1 MNSATLKQEKVR
13 VYRML
18 TPEHE
23 CPWGVKTI
31 DLLKD
36 QGIEFEDHKL
46 RSREEIDAFKAK
58 HNVNTT
64 PQIFAGDER
73 IGGYTDLAEKL
84 DVEVEEKE
92 DETSY
97 VPVIAVFSS
106 AGLMALAT
114 SLGIT
119 GFMGYSLSLLATLKL
134 MDIKSFAQGFEKY
147 DLITKRIRPYA
158 KVYPFAELAIALG
171 FLSGVAP
178 LATGITSLAIG
189 VSGGISVFKAV
200 YIDKLDL
207 NCACV
212 GGGSRTPLGIVSFAE
227 NAIMA
232 VMGGVLLFSTLTG
245 DAESAKLKEVESNA
259 IVQLQNINP
268 QNR

>member
-1 MNSATLKQEKVR
+1 MSNPTLEKVK

-23 CPWGVKTI
+23 CPWGVKTVE
-31 DLLKD
+31 LLD
-36 QGIEFEDHKL
+36 EQGIEFEDHLL

-58 HNVNTT
+58 HNVKTT
-64 PQIFAGDER
+64 PQIFSGEER
-73 IGGYTDLAEKL
+73 IGGYSDLAEKL
-84 DVEVEEKE
+84 DVEVESEE
-92 DETSY
+92 ETSY

-134 MDIKSFAQGFEKY
+134 MDIESFTQGFEKY
-147 DLITKRIRPYA
+147 DLITKKIRPYA
-158 KVYPFAELAIALG
+158 KIYPFAELAIALG

-178 LATGITSLAIG
+178 IATGIASLVIG

-245 DAESAKLKEVESNA
+245 DAETTQIKEVEPIA
-259 IVQLQNINP
+259 IVRVQEAAK
-268 QNR
+268 

>member
-1 MNSATLKQEKVR
+1 
-13 VYRML
+13 ML

-23 CPWGVKTI
+23 CPWGVKTVK
-31 DLLKD
+31 LLNEKR
-36 QGIEFEDHKL
+36 IEFEDHKL

-84 DVEVEEKE
+84 DVEGESEEE
-92 DETSY
+92 ETSY
-97 VPVIAVFSS
+97 VPVIAVFST
-106 AGLMALAT
+106 AGLLALAT
-114 SLGIT
+114 TMGIT

-134 MDIKSFAQGFEKY
+134 MDVESFAKGFEKY
-147 DLITKRIRPYA
+147 DLITRRIKPYA

-178 LATGITSLAIG
+178 IATGIASLAIG
-189 VSGGISVFKAV
+189 ISGGISVFKAV

-212 GGGSRTPLGIVSFAE
+212 GGDSRTPLGIISFAE

-232 VMGGVLLFSTLTG
+232 IMGGVLLFSTVTG
-245 DAESAKLKEVESNA
+245 EAESAKIKEAEPNA
-259 IVQLQNINP
+259 IVQLQNAAL
-268 QNR
+268 

>member
-1 MNSATLKQEKVR
+1 MANTNTATLEKVR
-13 VYRML
+13 VYRMS

-23 CPWGVKTI
+23 CPWGIKTVN
-31 DLLKD
+31 LLKEK
-36 QGIEFEDHKL
+36 GIEFEDRKL

-58 HNVNTT
+58 HNVKTT
-64 PQIFAGDER
+64 PQIFSGDER

-84 DVEVEEKE
+84 DVEVESDE

-134 MDIKSFAQGFEKY
+134 MDIESFAQGFEKY

-158 KVYPFAELAIALG
+158 KIYPFAELAIALG

-178 LATGITSLAIG
+178 IATGIASLVIG

-245 DAESAKLKEVESNA
+245 EAESAKLKEVEPNA
-259 IVQLQNINP
+259 IVRLQDS
-268 QNR
+268 NR

>member
-1 MNSATLKQEKVR
+1 MDSATLKQEKVR

-23 CPWGVKTI
+23 CPWGVKTVK
-31 DLLKD
+31 LLD
-36 QGIEFEDHKL
+36 EQGIEFEDHKL

-58 HNVNTT
+58 HNVKTT

-73 IGGYTDLAEKL
+73 IGGYSDLAEKL
-84 DVEVEEKE
+84 DVEVEEE
-92 DETSY
+92 EETSY

-106 AGLMALAT
+106 AGLLALAT
-114 SLGIT
+114 TMGIT

-134 MDIKSFAQGFEKY
+134 MDIESFAQGFEKY

-158 KVYPFAELAIALG
+158 KVYPFAELAIGLG

-178 LATGITSLAIG
+178 IATGVASLAIG

-207 NCACV
+207 NCACI

-232 VMGGVLLFSTLTG
+232 VMGGVLLFNTFTG
-245 DAESAKLKEVESNA
+245 EAGTAEIKEAEPAA
-259 IVQLQNINP
+259 IVRLQEAAK
-268 QNR
+268 

>member
-1 MNSATLKQEKVR
+1 M
-13 VYRML
+13 
-18 TPEHE
+18 
-23 CPWGVKTI
+23 
-31 DLLKD
+31 
-36 QGIEFEDHKL
+36 

-84 DVEVEEKE
+84 DVEVESEE
-92 DETSY
+92 EETSY

-119 GFMGYSLSLLATLKL
+119 GFMGYSLFLLATLKL
-134 MDIKSFAQGFEKY
+134 MDIESFAQGFEKY

-158 KVYPFAELAIALG
+158 KIYPFAELAIALG

-178 LATGITSLAIG
+178 IATRVASLLIGI
-189 VSGGISVFKAV
+189 SGGISVFKAV

-212 GGGSRTPLGIVSFAE
+212 GGGSRTPLGVVSFAE

-232 VMGGVLLFSTLTG
+232 VMGGVLLFNTFTG
-245 DAESAKLKEVESNA
+245 EAESAKIKEAEPTAV
-259 IVQLQNINP
+259 IRLQDSD
-268 QNR
+268 R

>member
-1 MNSATLKQEKVR
+1 MNSETLKQEKIR
-13 VYRML
+13 VYRMV
-18 TPEHE
+18 TPEKE
-23 CPWGVKTI
+23 CSWGIKTV
-31 DLLKD
+31 DLLEEK
-36 QGIEFEDHKL
+36 GIEFEDHKL
-46 RSREEIDAFKAK
+46 RSPEEIDAFKAK
-58 HNVNTT
+58 HNVKTT

-73 IGGYTDLAEKL
+73 IGGYTDLAHKL
-84 DVEVEEKE
+84 DVEVANEE
-92 DETSY
+92 ETSY
-97 VPVIAVFSS
+97 VPVIAVFST

-114 SLGIT
+114 TMGIT

-134 MDIKSFAQGFEKY
+134 MDIESFAQGFEKY
-147 DLITKRIRPYA
+147 DLITKRIKPYA
-158 KVYPFAELAIALG
+158 KIYPFAELAIGLG

-178 LATGITSLAIG
+178 IATGITSLFIG

-245 DAESAKLKEVESNA
+245 DAETTQIKEAEPNA
-259 IVQLQNINP
+259 IVRLQNID
-268 QNR
+268 

>member
-23 CPWGVKTI
+23 CPWGVKTVN
-31 DLLKD
+31 LLEDK
-36 QGIEFEDHKL
+36 GIEFEDHKL

-58 HNVNTT
+58 HNVKTT

-73 IGGYTDLAEKL
+73 IGGYSDLAEKL
-84 DVEVEEKE
+84 DVEVESEE

-114 SLGIT
+114 TLGIT

-134 MDIKSFAQGFEKY
+134 MDIESFAQGFEKY

-158 KVYPFAELAIALG
+158 KIYPFAELAIGLG

-178 LATGITSLAIG
+178 IATGITSLFIG

-212 GGGSRTPLGIVSFAE
+212 GGGSRTPLGVVSFAE

-232 VMGGVLLFSTLTG
+232 VMGGVLLFNTFTG
-245 DAESAKLKEVESNA
+245 EAETTKIKEAEPAAVVRLQDASN
-259 IVQLQNINP
+259 
-268 QNR
+268 

>member
-1 MNSATLKQEKVR
+1 
-13 VYRML
+13 ML

-23 CPWGVKTI
+23 CPWGVKTVK
-31 DLLKD
+31 LLNEK
-36 QGIEFEDHKL
+36 GIEFEDHKL

-84 DVEVEEKE
+84 DVEGESEEE
-92 DETSY
+92 ETSY
-97 VPVIAVFSS
+97 VPVIAVFST
-106 AGLMALAT
+106 AGLLALAT
-114 SLGIT
+114 TMGIT

-134 MDIKSFAQGFEKY
+134 MDVESFAKGFEKY
-147 DLITKRIRPYA
+147 DLITRRIKPYA

-178 LATGITSLAIG
+178 IATGIASLAIG
-189 VSGGISVFKAV
+189 ISGGISVFKAV

-212 GGGSRTPLGIVSFAE
+212 GGDSRTPLGIISFAE

-232 VMGGVLLFSTLTG
+232 IMGGVLLFSTVTG
-245 DAESAKLKEVESNA
+245 DAETAKIKEAEPNA
-259 IVQLQNINP
+259 IVQLQNAAL
-268 QNR
+268 

>member
-1 MNSATLKQEKVR
+1 
-13 VYRML
+13 ML
-18 TPEHE
+18 TPENE
-23 CPWGVKTI
+23 CLWGVKTVK
-31 DLLKD
+31 LLNEK
-36 QGIEFEDHKL
+36 GIEFEDHKL

-84 DVEVEEKE
+84 DVEVESEE
-92 DETSY
+92 EETSY
-97 VPVIAVFSS
+97 VPVIAVFST
-106 AGLMALAT
+106 AGLLALAT
-114 SLGIT
+114 TMGIT

-134 MDIKSFAQGFEKY
+134 MDVESFAKGFEKY
-147 DLITKRIRPYA
+147 DLITRRIKPYA

-178 LATGITSLAIG
+178 IATGIASLAIG
-189 VSGGISVFKAV
+189 ISGGISVFKAV

-212 GGGSRTPLGIVSFAE
+212 GGDSRTPLGIISFAE

-232 VMGGVLLFSTLTG
+232 IMGGVLLFSTVTG
-245 DAESAKLKEVESNA
+245 DAETAKIKEAEPNA
-259 IVQLQNINP
+259 IVQLQNAAL
-268 QNR
+268 